1 MLGELID
8 EYWESDEN
16 TSGNLEY
23 YSRIEQ
29 AINWA
34 QNTGGAWASG
44 EDERRVANMAA
55 VAIGEL
61 VETVH
66 NLTNIEIKN
75 QEGEVIDTIG
85 MPTSIELIH
94 AALDDFVPRILQQMI
109 DANKLD

>member
-16 TSGNLEY
+16 TDGNLEY

-44 EDERRVANMAA
+44 QDERRVANMAA

-61 VETVH
+61 VQIVH
-66 NLTNIEIKN
+66 NLTHIEIKDQN
-75 QEGEVIDTIG
+75 GDIVETIEPPTSVVLIG
-85 MPTSIELIH
+85 M
-94 AALDDFVPRILQQMI
+94 ALDEYVPKMLQQMI